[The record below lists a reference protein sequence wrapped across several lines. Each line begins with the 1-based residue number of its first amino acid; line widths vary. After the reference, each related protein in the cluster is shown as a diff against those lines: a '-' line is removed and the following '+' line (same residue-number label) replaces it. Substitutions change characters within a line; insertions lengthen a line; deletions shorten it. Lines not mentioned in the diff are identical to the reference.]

1 MEELNFDWA
10 LLTPEFILVG
20 WAGAIVLLSLFWG
33 RLSKVELGYLA
44 AAGALTATL
53 VSLIWVDNSTDFAG
67 IIDINDYTTMFRV
80 FFGLIGVFACLAS
93 ARYVSDRLLHPG
105 EYYALILLAIVGA
118 NGMAAAREILT
129 AYVSLELLSFSL
141 YVLTSYAKF
150 EPRSNEGGLK
160 YMLLGAFSSAIFLYG
175 IGFIYGVTGT
185 THFDAIGEV
194 LNDQLLNGD
203 ISDISMAMFLG
214 LALMIGG
221 LGFKVAAV
229 PFHLWTPD
237 AYEGAPLPITAFIAA
252 ISKAAGFALFLK
264 LFAQAFAPL
273 IDDWRYFIAALAVA
287 TMVLGN
293 LVAIQQHNIKR
304 LLAYSSIGQVGYLL
318 IGIAALSPEA
328 GSALVLHL
336 VGYVITNLAAF
347 VCVIVFYNRTGKEE
361 IADFAG
367 LAERAPFLALS
378 LTVALFSLSGM
389 PLFAGFVT
397 KFILFQAAADA
408 DLLWLAGVGVT
419 MSFVSLYYYLVII
432 RQMYIGKT
440 ETKTR
445 FPIPWMEYG
454 AIAVLI
460 GGVFFLGL
468 YPSPVFEAI
477 DDSTATIFTTFV
489 ENAAAVSR

>member
-1 MEELNFDWA
+1 VEQLNFEWA
-10 LLTPEFILVG
+10 LLTPEYILVG
-20 WAGAIVLLSLFWG
+20 WAGAIVLVSLFSD
-33 RLSKVELGYLA
+33 RFSAVHLGYLA
-44 AAGALTATL
+44 AAGALIATL
-53 VSLIWVDNSTDFAG
+53 VSLIWVNDSTDFAG

-93 ARYVSDRLLHPG
+93 ARYVSERLLHPG
-105 EYYALILLAIVGA
+105 EYYALILLAVVGA

-129 AYVSLELLSFSL
+129 AYVALELLSFSL
-141 YVLTSYAKF
+141 YVLASYAKF

-175 IGFIYGVTGT
+175 VGFIYGVTGS
-185 THFDAIGEV
+185 THYAAIGEV
-194 LNDQLLNGD
+194 LSGD
-203 ISDISMAMFLG
+203 ISDISMAVFLG

-237 AYEGAPLPITAFIAA
+237 AYEGAPMPITGFIAA

-264 LFAQAFAPL
+264 LFTQAFSPL
-273 IDDWRYFIAALAVA
+273 IDDWRYFIAAIAVL

-304 LLAYSSIGQVGYLL
+304 LLAYSSIGQVGYML

-328 GSALVLHL
+328 GGALVFHL
-336 VGYVITNLAAF
+336 VGYVVTNLAVF
-347 VCVIVFYNRTGKEE
+347 VCIIVFYNWTGKEE

-367 LAERAPFLALS
+367 LSDRAPFLALCM
-378 LTVALFSLSGM
+378 TIALFSLSGM

-397 KFILFQAAADA
+397 KFILFEAAAEA
-408 DLLWLAGVGVT
+408 DMLWLAGVGVT

-432 RQMYIGKT
+432 RQMYVGKA
-440 ETKTR
+440 ETRTR
-445 FPIPWMEYG
+445 FPIPWLEYG
-454 AIAVLI
+454 AITVLI
-460 GGVFFLGL
+460 GGVFFMGL
-468 YPSPVFEAI
+468 YPSPVYEVI
-477 DDSTATIFTTFV
+477 NDSTATIFTV
-489 ENAAAVSR
+489 AESAGVVSQR